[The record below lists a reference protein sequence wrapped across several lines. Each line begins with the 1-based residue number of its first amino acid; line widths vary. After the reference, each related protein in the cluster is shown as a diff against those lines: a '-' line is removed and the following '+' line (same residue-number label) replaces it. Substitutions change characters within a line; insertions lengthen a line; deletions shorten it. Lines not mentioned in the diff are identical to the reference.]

1 MNENGS
7 MFTKQHHVSCMAHVL
22 NLVVQRGLK
31 ELGNPSL
38 TSEYSE
44 VEDDEGCDEDVLEV
58 SSKKAFGKI
67 LRRLRKLVLMANSTP
82 QRIRQY
88 KELCEKHKMS
98 NKNLLVTDVRMR
110 WNLTYDMIIA
120 AWEKRK
126 VLNAMATTCQE
137 DGKELFFVTSQE
149 WELLKI
155 FADELLA
162 FREATEIVCKSKSI
176 TSPNDTSIFDLLL
189 NQLNTL
195 IAVLENPSEDV
206 VGRSMSI
213 EQSMALKGA
222 YNVMKAKL
230 LKYES
235 QVKRKPIFPIA
246 TMFDPSL
253 KLEYIPMDEKEYI
266 MQHLKNL
273 LQLMPAPPTSSTCT
287 QGETL
292 LSSSTACSKM
302 MVELIK
308 RKRKRNINILLE
320 RPISNEIFDYLHD
333 SQVEG
338 SHLDALQWW
347 CKIGSEKYP

>member
-7 MFTKQHHVSCMAHVL
+7 MFSKQHHVPCMAHVL

-38 TSEYSE
+38 TSENSE
-44 VEDDEGCDEDVLEV
+44 GEDDEECDEDVLEV

-98 NKNLLVTDVRMR
+98 NKNLLITDVCTR
-110 WNLTYDMIIA
+110 WNSTYDMIIA

-126 VLNAMATTCQE
+126 VLNAMATTCQK

-149 WELLKI
+149 WELLKM

-176 TSPNDTSIFDLLL
+176 TSPNVTSIFDLLF

-195 IAVLENPSEDV
+195 IVVLENPSEDV
-206 VGRSMSI
+206 MGRSMSI

-222 YNVMKAKL
+222 YNVIKAKL

-246 TMFDPSL
+246 TMLDPSL
-253 KLEYIPMDEKEYI
+253 KLEYIPMDEQEYI
-266 MQHLKNL
+266 M
-273 LQLMPAPPTSSTCT
+273 
-287 QGETL
+287 
-292 LSSSTACSKM
+292 
-302 MVELIK
+302 
-308 RKRKRNINILLE
+308 
-320 RPISNEIFDYLHD
+320 
-333 SQVEG
+333 
-338 SHLDALQWW
+338 
-347 CKIGSEKYP
+347 

>member
-1 MNENGS
+1 M
-7 MFTKQHHVSCMAHVL
+7 
-22 NLVVQRGLK
+22 
-31 ELGNPSL
+31 
-38 TSEYSE
+38 
-44 VEDDEGCDEDVLEV
+44 
-58 SSKKAFGKI
+58 
-67 LRRLRKLVLMANSTP
+67 
-82 QRIRQY
+82 
-88 KELCEKHKMS
+88 
-98 NKNLLVTDVRMR
+98 
-110 WNLTYDMIIA
+110 
-120 AWEKRK
+120 
-126 VLNAMATTCQE
+126 
-137 DGKELFFVTSQE
+137 
-149 WELLKI
+149 

-176 TSPNDTSIFDLLL
+176 TSPNVTSIFDLLL

-195 IAVLENPSEDV
+195 IVVLENPSEDV
-206 VGRSMSI
+206 MGRSMSI

-222 YNVMKAKL
+222 YNVMKARL

-246 TMFDPSL
+246 TMLDPSL
-253 KLEYIPMDEKEYI
+253 KLEYIPMDEQEYI
-266 MQHLKNL
+266 MQYLKNL

-320 RPISNEIFDYLHD
+320 RPISDEIFDYLHD
-333 SQVEG
+333 SRVEG

-347 CKIGSEKYP
+347 YKIGSEKYPRLVILAKGFLSVCASSSPSECLFSSGRGIVTYKRERLSPKTISILITLKSWSYTDEIDNDVEELGENDE